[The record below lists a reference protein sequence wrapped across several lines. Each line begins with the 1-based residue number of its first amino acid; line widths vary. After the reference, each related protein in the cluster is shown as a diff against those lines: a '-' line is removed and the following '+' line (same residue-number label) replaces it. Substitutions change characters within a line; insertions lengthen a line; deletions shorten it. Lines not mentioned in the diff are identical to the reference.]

1 MWMKRWIWC
10 AHHKQW
16 KWSEYRWH
24 IVIVKLMS
32 LCLWDKGFTEGV
44 GQHPEVETKSH
55 IWSVQVGIRSPC
67 RRLKR
72 RGGPMRTSSGILACH
87 SPRVVAKSRS
97 EMTRL
102 GIWKLV
108 PNPNSRTER
117 IGKTS
122 YAGVKWRHRNP
133 SPRFSRIKQ
142 TILFHWKSYIYVFIT
157 NRGEGLISK
166 IILFCTIY
174 EYELLIWFWRKNGG
188 APWFFPKYLKNC
200 YFCVIWTQMQLSKG
214 SPKWFMMVTPKVPSI
229 AHF

>member
-1 MWMKRWIWC
+1 MKRWKMWMKRWIWC

-16 KWSEYRWH
+16 KWSKYRWD

-32 LCLWDKGFTEGV
+32 LCLCDKGFTEGV

-166 IILFCTIY
+166 IILFSTI
-174 EYELLIWFWRKNGG
+174 
-188 APWFFPKYLKNC
+188 
-200 YFCVIWTQMQLSKG
+200 KG
-214 SPKWFMMVTPKVPSI
+214 QSV
-229 AHF
+229 

>member
-1 MWMKRWIWC
+1 
-10 AHHKQW
+10 
-16 KWSEYRWH
+16 
-24 IVIVKLMS
+24 
-32 LCLWDKGFTEGV
+32 
-44 GQHPEVETKSH
+44 
-55 IWSVQVGIRSPC
+55 
-67 RRLKR
+67 
-72 RGGPMRTSSGILACH
+72 MRTSSGILACH

-166 IILFCTIY
+166 IILFGTIKGQSVISSDQMFNGTDP
-174 EYELLIWFWRKNGG
+174 LSPIGTQVSLISFFWWETIRNVIG
-188 APWFFPKYLKNC
+188 ALIIDQIPWWL
-200 YFCVIWTQMQLSKG
+200 
-214 SPKWFMMVTPKVPSI
+214 
-229 AHF
+229 

>member
-1 MWMKRWIWC
+1 MKHLTWS

-16 KWSEYRWH
+16 IWTKYRCH
-24 IVIVKLMS
+24 IAIVNLTS

-44 GQHPEVETKSH
+44 GQHPEVGTKSH

-87 SPRVVAKSRS
+87 SPRVVAKSRT

-122 YAGVKWRHRNP
+122 YAGVKWRHWNP

-142 TILFHWKSYIYVFIT
+142 TILFHWKSNTYVFIT

-166 IILFCTIY
+166 VIFFCTI
-174 EYELLIWFWRKNGG
+174 
-188 APWFFPKYLKNC
+188 
-200 YFCVIWTQMQLSKG
+200 
-214 SPKWFMMVTPKVPSI
+214 
-229 AHF
+229 

>member
-1 MWMKRWIWC
+1 MKNKKNLLNLPKISNEKIIFMKRWKMWMKRWIWC

-16 KWSEYRWH
+16 KSSKYRWH

-32 LCLWDKGFTEGV
+32 LCLCDKGFTEGV

-142 TILFHWKSYIYVFIT
+142 TILFHWKVTFMC
-157 NRGEGLISK
+157 L
-166 IILFCTIY
+166 
-174 EYELLIWFWRKNGG
+174 LLIGGRVSFQKLYFFVQFRDKVCRSCEPGWVCVCVCLAWGESTWRNH
-188 APWFFPKYLKNC
+188 WNL
-200 YFCVIWTQMQLSKG
+200 
-214 SPKWFMMVTPKVPSI
+214 
-229 AHF
+229 